1 MRVADHFSKAE
12 MQRLYERSDLHAWLA
27 FFVNWGIVCFSFY
40 LVAAWPNPL
49 TILIALL
56 LIGGRQLGF
65 GALMHE
71 CGHATLF
78 KSRSLNQFMGKW
90 LAASPV
96 FYRLDD
102 YMNHHL
108 EHHRKIGTTEDP
120 DLSRYQ
126 RYPVSPGVLRGKIWR
141 DLTGRTTL
149 GYLRFTLNNNK
160 VSYVDEQ
167 GRKRFDVM
175 QFVRRFHAT
184 LITNL
189 ILIGLLALTGVPQL
203 YLLWVVAYFSFYMV
217 FSRIRNLAEHAAVPE
232 LFDEN
237 PLNNTRTTLARWWER
252 LTVAPN
258 CVNYHL
264 EHHLVPSIPKY
275 HLAAFHRAL
284 REKGLLERAE
294 IAKGYG
300 EVVRKLI
307 SIPAAQAA
315 T

>member
-1 MRVADHFSKAE
+1 
-12 MQRLYERSDLHAWLA
+12 
-27 FFVNWGIVCFSFY
+27 
-40 LVAAWPNPL
+40 
-49 TILIALL
+49 
-56 LIGGRQLGF
+56 
-65 GALMHE
+65 
-71 CGHATLF
+71 
-78 KSRSLNQFMGKW
+78 
-90 LAASPV
+90 
-96 FYRLDD
+96 
-102 YMNHHL
+102 
-108 EHHRKIGTTEDP
+108 
-120 DLSRYQ
+120 
-126 RYPVSPGVLRGKIWR
+126 VLRGKIWR

-149 GYLRFTLNNNK
+149 SYLRFTLKNNR
-160 VSYVDEQ
+160 VSTVDEQ

-189 ILIGLLALTGVPQL
+189 ILIGLLALAGEPQL
-203 YLLWVVAYFSFYMV
+203 YLLWVVAYFSSYMV

-237 PLNNTRTTLARWWER
+237 PLNNTRTTMARWWER

-275 HLAAFHRAL
+275 HLALFHRAL
-284 REKGLLERAE
+284 REKGLLEQAE
-294 IAKGYG
+294 IATGYG

-307 SIPAAQAA
+307 SKPAAQVA